1 MGGLR
6 CQALEQRLQG
16 IEAFFRSFHGHLEAE
31 QGCAFELV
39 AVRLAL
45 DQLDQYQRVD
55 LGIGGEFYT
64 TALRSGI
71 DLEDSKFFRLQLQ
84 KGQAHQV
91 LRRIGQEPEAVDHLH
106 LQLAQ
111 TFLVRG
117 VGDALV
123 EDQPGMHVGQV
134 ILGDQRRHPQVDLR
148 PTAQRLLEVRLLAL
162 ADGLHCPFE
171 HFHVE
176 GEADRLDLPALAV
189 AEQLAGAADLQ
200 VVGGEDE
207 AGAQV
212 LGVGDGFQ
220 AFLGVR
226 GHLSARRCQQVGV
239 GLVVAATD
247 AAAQLVQL
255 GQAELVGALDEDGV
269 GAGHVDAGLD
279 DGRGHQH
286 VEALVVEVA
295 HHLFQLAL
303 VHLSVTDADA
313 RLRDQFGE
321 VAGALLDGLH
331 FVVQVVHLAAA
342 QQFAEQRFL

>member
-1 MGGLR
+1 SLGGLR

-71 DLEDSKFFRLQLQ
+71 DLEYSKFFRLQFQ

-123 EDQPGMHVGQV
+123 KDQPGMHVGQV

-148 PTAQRLLEVRLLAL
+148 PAAQWLLEVRLLAL
-162 ADGLHCPFE
+162 ADGLHRPFE

-189 AEQLAGAADLQ
+189 AEQLAGRRGSPSRGWRGRNPAPRSWAF
-200 VVGGEDE
+200 
-207 AGAQV
+207 
-212 LGVGDGFQ
+212 GDGFQ

-226 GHLSARRCQQVGV
+226 RHLTARRCQQVGV

-303 VHLSVTDADA
+303 VHLSVADADA
-313 RLRDQFGE
+313 RLRDQFG
-321 VAGALLDGLH
+321 
-331 FVVQVVHLAAA
+331 
-342 QQFAEQRFL
+342 

>member
-1 MGGLR
+1 M
-6 CQALEQRLQG
+6 
-16 IEAFFRSFHGHLEAE
+16 
-31 QGCAFELV
+31 
-39 AVRLAL
+39 
-45 DQLDQYQRVD
+45 
-55 LGIGGEFYT
+55 
-64 TALRSGI
+64 
-71 DLEDSKFFRLQLQ
+71 
-84 KGQAHQV
+84 
-91 LRRIGQEPEAVDHLH
+91 
-106 LQLAQ
+106 
-111 TFLVRG
+111 
-117 VGDALV
+117 
-123 EDQPGMHVGQV
+123 
-134 ILGDQRRHPQVDLR
+134 
-148 PTAQRLLEVRLLAL
+148 
-162 ADGLHCPFE
+162 
-171 HFHVE
+171 
-176 GEADRLDLPALAV
+176 
-189 AEQLAGAADLQ
+189 
-200 VVGGEDE
+200 GGEDE

-220 AFLGVR
+220 ALLGVR
-226 GHLSARRCQQVGV
+226 GHLTARRCQQVGV

-303 VHLSVTDADA
+303 VHLSVADADA

-342 QQFAEQRFL
+342 QQFAEQRFVITAFCCSMTKVRTDRRRAGGVAMMDGSRMPETAMFRVRGIGVAVRGEDVHFAAQGLELLLLAHPEAVFLVDHDQPRLANFTSSWSSLWVPMRMSILPSASSRAAFSTSLALLKRLITSTLTGQSAKRSRKLL